1 MPEETLRLA
10 NDFGLWVCAAV
21 TVALVFVQSA
31 LYIRMSYKEAAKI
44 GMPKAMLNKSFKVG
58 LTTGFGPGV
67 ANAVVLVSL
76 IGFIGLPISWMRL
89 SIIGAAPSEL
99 TATTTA
105 ATVMGVQ
112 LGSPEYTPEA
122 LSLAFFTMGINVCGW
137 LLMCTFFTHKMED
150 IRIALGG
157 GDTKWLNLITAGASV
172 GVFGNLA
179 AQQCVGGTAKLAG
192 CVAAAAAMFVLNQ
205 YLCPKVKGLSEWTIA
220 ICMVVSMVVGTVVAG
235 FAG

>member
-10 NDFGLWVCAAV
+10 NSLGLWVCAGI

-44 GMPKAMLNKSFKVG
+44 GMPKEYLARSFRVG

-76 IGFIGLPISWMRL
+76 IGFIGLPITWMRL
-89 SIIGAAPSEL
+89 SIIGAAPTEL

-105 ATVMGVQ
+105 ATVMGVE
-112 LGSPEYTPEA
+112 LGSAQFTPEA

-150 IRIALGG
+150 IRLALGG
-157 GDTKWLNLITAGASV
+157 GDPKWLNLITAGASV

-179 AQQCVGGTAKLAG
+179 AQRCIAGTPQLVG
-192 CVAAAAAMFVLNQ
+192 CIAAAATMFVLNQ
-205 YLCPKVKGLSEWTIA
+205 YLCPKIKGLSEWGIA
-220 ICMVVSMVVGTVVAG
+220 ICMVVSMVVGTIVAG
-235 FAG
+235 V